1 MSTAKPMT
9 PPLTVEEL
17 MRLVEAYADADHI
30 CCLTAVNDTERG
42 DGNRSRTE
50 KAYVDVV
57 ATRDALRA
65 SLERAL
71 ARYDLLAQ
79 AVNENS
85 LPCDPECDSF
95 AHTETCKHVNIAES
109 LIEQQRKLN
118 ALAQQKEA
126 LPTNTRDAI
135 AVLYSHDLREEAER
149 LETVSDGC
157 KCVDCTDTGVVEP
170 ASLPEEPSERS
181 D

>member
-71 ARYDLLAQ
+71 A
-79 AVNENS
+79 
-85 LPCDPECDSF
+85 
-95 AHTETCKHVNIAES
+95 
-109 LIEQQRKLN
+109 
-118 ALAQQKEA
+118 QQKEA

-170 ASLPEEPSERS
+170 ASLPEEPSERAVS
-181 D
+181 AACLTFSISVAWLKRDEVVRALRAAYAVDHPTEGKP